1 VARAEAAWLEG
12 RPEAAAALAERT
24 LALAIEKGASS
35 EMGELACW
43 CKRLGQASEVP
54 ATTPPYAPELAG
66 DLEAAAEAWTELGCP
81 YDAAVVLAGSHDEG
95 ALRRA
100 LDELQL
106 LGAAPAAAIVARRL
120 RERGIRALPRGP
132 RRSTQRNPAQLTRR
146 ELEVLELV
154 VDGLQNAEV
163 AERLFLSPRTV
174 DHHVSAILRKL
185 GVRTRTEAVAY
196 AVGRG
201 LFSKDGQE
209 GTQN

>member
-1 VARAEAAWLEG
+1 LSGDYAG
-12 RPEAAAALAERT
+12 AAAAWE
-24 LALAIEKGASS
+24 ALNH
-35 EMGELACW
+35 
-43 CKRLGQASEVP
+43 
-54 ATTPPYAPELAG
+54 
-66 DLEAAAEAWTELGCP
+66 P
-81 YDAAVVLAGSHDEG
+81 YDAALALADADDEEL
-95 ALRRA
+95 LRRA

-120 RERGIRALPRGP
+120 RERGVRALPRGP